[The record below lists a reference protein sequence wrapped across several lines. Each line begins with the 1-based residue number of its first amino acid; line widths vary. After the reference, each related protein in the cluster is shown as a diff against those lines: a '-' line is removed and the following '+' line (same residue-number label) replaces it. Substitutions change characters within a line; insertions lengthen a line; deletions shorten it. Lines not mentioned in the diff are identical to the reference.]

1 VIGLGRGNER
11 LPGAEEAPSEL
22 RVGLIAL
29 VVAMAFLI
37 FIARLFQ
44 LQILEGADLASRSHR
59 NSVRTLR
66 LEAPR
71 GDIVDR
77 EGRPLATTRPAY
89 RVRVIPNE
97 LRNAEREYRVLAE
110 FLERDAT
117 ELAEAVGTPRG
128 RRRFQPVALEND
140 LSYLQRAQVESH
152 QYALPGIV
160 TDMTPRRYYL
170 GDESAAH
177 LLGSIGEIDSKKL
190 ALDITPKYR
199 AGDVVGKSGLESRHE
214 AHLRGKLG
222 GRNIVVDVAGRE
234 IEVLD
239 EVEPTPGGRIV
250 LTLDLDLQR
259 SAEEAFR
266 LVPGRRG
273 ALVAIDPRNG
283 EILALVSEPAYDPNA
298 FAGGIDSEAW
308 RGLISDESRP
318 LRNRA
323 VSGQYPPGSTYKAVV
338 AVAGISEGVLDPD
351 EKVFCP
357 GEFKLGRHTY
367 RCWKRGGHG
376 EVDLDEAMLGSCDV
390 YFYQLGLELG
400 VDTIAEYAREF
411 GLGEETGVGLQGEM
425 PGLVPSREW
434 KERARG
440 ERWLKGETV
449 SASIGQGFNLATPIQ
464 LAQAFS
470 ILSNGG
476 VLHRPHIVKQ
486 LEAWDGSSAKI
497 PEPEPPR
504 ETGLDPKVL
513 ERIRQSL
520 VATVEN
526 VGGTGSRARVEGVVV
541 GGKTGTSQVV
551 RLDRVRGLAPD
562 EIPLRYR
569 DHALFVAFAPAE
581 DPEIVVAVVVEHA
594 RGGGGASAAP
604 IAQKVLSTYFEKH
617 PVGGVLPMVVGS
629 DAESV
634 EGIDVASAGEGD
646 ES

>member
-1 VIGLGRGNER
+1 MIGLGRGNER

-273 ALVAIDPRNG
+273 ALVAIDRYGPSADLN
-283 EILALVSEPAYDPNA
+283 
-298 FAGGIDSEAW
+298 EA
-308 RGLISDESRP
+308 S
-318 LRNRA
+318 
-323 VSGQYPPGSTYKAVV
+323 
-338 AVAGISEGVLDPD
+338 
-351 EKVFCP
+351 
-357 GEFKLGRHTY
+357 
-367 RCWKRGGHG
+367 
-376 EVDLDEAMLGSCDV
+376 
-390 YFYQLGLELG
+390 LELLKG
-400 VDTIAEYAREF
+400 LRE
-411 GLGEETGVGLQGEM
+411 G
-425 PGLVPSREW
+425 
-434 KERARG
+434 RG
-440 ERWLKGETV
+440 EGLRTREVWR
-449 SASIGQGFNLATPIQ
+449 S
-464 LAQAFS
+464 
-470 ILSNGG
+470 
-476 VLHRPHIVKQ
+476 KQ
-486 LEAWDGSSAKI
+486 LEVGRAGAGVSAVFVEELIDFDERNGTLSVRPELATRGADPGALLRGLGVTHVLLVDRITGDGSSN
-497 PEPEPPR
+497 
-504 ETGLDPKVL
+504 L
-513 ERIRQSL
+513 
-520 VATVEN
+520 
-526 VGGTGSRARVEGVVV
+526 
-541 GGKTGTSQVV
+541 
-551 RLDRVRGLAPD
+551 LAP
-562 EIPLRYR
+562 ELGETRTVWVTGPWREGC
-569 DHALFVAFAPAE
+569 APGEARLPHE
-581 DPEIVVAVVVEHA
+581 LHRAVRTLWSVE
-594 RGGGGASAAP
+594 RPGP
-604 IAQKVLSTYFEKH
+604 RMELVEL
-617 PVGGVLPMVVGS
+617 VGS
-629 DAESV
+629 
-634 EGIDVASAGEGD
+634 
-646 ES
+646 

>member
-1 VIGLGRGNER
+1 MIGLGREDER

-22 RVGLIAL
+22 RVGLIAI
-29 VVAMAFLI
+29 VMIMAFLI
-37 FIARLFQ
+37 FVIRLFQ

-77 EGRPLATTRPAY
+77 EGRSLATTRPAY

-110 FLERDAT
+110 FLERDSS
-117 ELAEAVGTPRG
+117 EFAEAVGTPRG
-128 RRRFQPVALEND
+128 RRRFQPVALETD
-140 LSYLQRAQVESH
+140 LSYFQHAQVESH
-152 QYALPGIV
+152 RYALPGIV
-160 TDMTPRRYYL
+160 TDTTPRRHYP
-170 GDESAAH
+170 GKASAAH

-199 AGDVVGKSGLESRHE
+199 AGDVVGKSGLESKHE
-214 AHLRGKLG
+214 SHLRGKVG

-234 IEVLD
+234 IEVID
-239 EVEPTPGGRIV
+239 EVQPIPGGRIV

-266 LVPGRRG
+266 SVPGRRG
-273 ALVAIDPRNG
+273 GLVALDPRNG
-283 EILALVSEPAYDPNA
+283 EVLALVSEPAYDPNE
-298 FAGGIDSEAW
+298 FAGGIDSETW
-308 RGLISDESRP
+308 QGLISDESRP

-338 AVAGISEGVLDPD
+338 GVAGLSEGVLDP
-351 EKVFCP
+351 EEEVFCP
-357 GEFKLGRHTY
+357 GEFRLGRHTY

-376 EVDLDEAMLGSCDV
+376 NVDLDEAMMGSCDV
-390 YFYQLGLELG
+390 YFYKLGIELG
-400 VDTIAEYAREF
+400 VDTIAKYAKKF
-411 GLGEETGVGLQGEM
+411 GLGRKTGIELQGEM

-449 SASIGQGFNLATPIQ
+449 SASIGQGFNLATPVQ

-476 VLHRPHIVKQ
+476 TLHRPHLIKRS
-486 LEAWDGSSAKI
+486 EAWDGSAREI
-497 PEPEPPR
+497 PEAKPSEV
-504 ETGLDPKVL
+504 TDLDPEVL
-513 ERIRQSL
+513 ARISQSL
-520 VATVEN
+520 VATVQAP
-526 VGGTGSRARVEGVVV
+526 GGTGSGARVEGVVV

-551 RLDRVRGLAPD
+551 SLERVRGLAPD
-562 EIPLRYR
+562 QIPLRYR
-569 DHALFVAFAPAE
+569 DHALFVAFAPE
-581 DPEIVVAVVVEHA
+581 VNPEIVVAVVVEHA
-594 RGGGGASAAP
+594 LGGGGASAAP

-617 PVGGVLPMVVGS
+617 SAAEAAPVTAGLDLESGEVRHDPAT
-629 DAESV
+629 AE
-634 EGIDVASAGEGD
+634 AD